1 MHNRSKFN
9 PNRREDGEEK
19 KGGKD
24 HNSFKCNQTS
34 LKPCKKL
41 ILSSQDTTHSPVKLN
56 KQHKC

>member
-1 MHNRSKFN
+1 MHNHSKFN

-24 HNSFKCNQTS
+24 HKSFKCNQTS

-41 ILSSQDTTHSPVKLN
+41 ILSSQDTQSS
-56 KQHKC
+56 QIEYAA